1 MRYIFIIPIT
11 SEGQAQAY
19 VDNNSIGFECHI
31 WRHNIPDP
39 DITDWG
45 HATKLSPTSTD
56 PVSHLMLWGEFS
68 PADAGAMRDGITG
81 CTAFNGN
88 RREAMAAMGLTQHIE
103 EEEPTENHDHVLP
116 LMYKIWDMADAP
128 IDINICATSDKF
140 DGYTCILRY
149 QNQDLQKGLTQ
160 GDNTSGVDRTARLAT
175 MVPNTITPNARLQIE
190 GEVITNTNDPERA
203 SYAMFGA
210 TKREFAALGCKFIA
224 FDVRG
229 HNFPTWTAAM
239 EWLGSEGFDTVLNT
253 NLPDYP
259 KDGIVYKIDEVAVHD
274 LAEIKQFAFKF
285 Y

>member
-1 MRYIFIIPIT
+1 
-11 SEGQAQAY
+11 
-19 VDNNSIGFECHI
+19 
-31 WRHNIPDP
+31 
-39 DITDWG
+39 
-45 HATKLSPTSTD
+45 
-56 PVSHLMLWGEFS
+56 
-68 PADAGAMRDGITG
+68 MRDGIPG

-88 RREAMAAMGLTQHIE
+88 RREAMAAMGLTQNIP
-103 EEEPTENHDHVLP
+103 EEEPTEPHDYVLP
-116 LMYKIWDMADAP
+116 IMYKIWDMADAP
-128 IDINICATSDKF
+128 IDINICAQSDKY

-149 QNQDLQKGLTQ
+149 KSRNLVKGLTQ
-160 GDNTSGVDRTARLAT
+160 GDNTAGVDRTARLAT
-175 MVPNTITPNARLQIE
+175 MVPNTITPSARLQIE
-190 GEVITNTNDPERA
+190 GEVITNTNDPVQA

-210 TKREFAALGCKFIA
+210 TRREFADLGCKFIA

-229 HNFPTWTAAM
+229 HNFPTWTQAM